1 MKAIQIR
8 SHGGLEVLQ
17 SAILPD
23 PTPKPGE
30 VLVRVKAAALNPLDG
45 VVRMGRFPIAA
56 KPPLIL
62 GEEASGL
69 IEKDGAGFNAGEKVI
84 VYGGGLGVFRDGT
97 WADLLAVP
105 ATSVRK
111 LPEGISF
118 AEGAALSHVGVVAY
132 GALRHGE
139 LKAGETLLVLG
150 ATGGVG
156 SAAIQLGKA
165 LGASVIAVVSKPES
179 ASEVRDLG
187 ADHVTVLSDGPLAQA
202 VQKLTEGKGANLV
215 LDPLGGEFTGQA
227 FSALSKFGR
236 LVHLGGGAGATLTL
250 HSPDLVRNASTILGF
265 NVFLQSP
272 ERLGK
277 DHDEVVA
284 LAAAKKYRAFVG
296 KTFPAAEVAE
306 ATHHLESRKGAG
318 KVVLTF

>member
-1 MKAIQIR
+1 M
-8 SHGGLEVLQ
+8 
-17 SAILPD
+17 
-23 PTPKPGE
+23 
-30 VLVRVKAAALNPLDG
+30 
-45 VVRMGRFPIAA
+45 
-56 KPPLIL
+56 
-62 GEEASGL
+62 
-69 IEKDGAGFNAGEKVI
+69 
-84 VYGGGLGVFRDGT
+84 
-97 WADLLAVP
+97 
-105 ATSVRK
+105 
-111 LPEGISF
+111 
-118 AEGAALSHVGVVAY
+118 VAY

-187 ADHVTVLSDGPLAQA
+187 ADHVTVLSDGPLAEA
-202 VQKLTEGKGANLV
+202 VQKLTDGKGANVV

-227 FSALSKFGR
+227 FSVVSKFGR

-250 HSPDLVRNASTILGF
+250 HSPDLVRNASAILGL

-277 DHDEVVA
+277 DHDERRIDGDRFRLSRIA
-284 LAAAKKYRAFVG
+284 SSARPIHSPGNERLRAQFAGSNRSSKKPG
-296 KTFPAAEVAE
+296 
-306 ATHHLESRKGAG
+306 
-318 KVVLTF
+318 

>member
-17 SAILPD
+17 SATLPD
-23 PTPKPGE
+23 PTPKAGE

-69 IEKDGAGFNAGEKVI
+69 IERDGMGFKAGEKVI

-97 WADLLAVP
+97 WADLVAVP

-118 AEGAALSHVGVVAY
+118 EEGAALSHVGVVAY
-132 GALRHGE
+132 GVLRHGE

-179 ASEVRDLG
+179 ASEVRGLG
-187 ADHVTVLSDGPLAQA
+187 ADHVVVLSDGPLAEA
-202 VQKLTEGKGANLV
+202 VQKLTDGKGANLV
-215 LDPLGGEFTGQA
+215 LDPVGGEFTGQA
-227 FSALSKFGR
+227 FSVVSKFGR
-236 LVHLGGGAGATLTL
+236 LVHLGGGGGTTLTI

-265 NVFLQSP
+265 NVFLQTP

-306 ATHHLESRKGAG
+306 ATRHLESHKSAG